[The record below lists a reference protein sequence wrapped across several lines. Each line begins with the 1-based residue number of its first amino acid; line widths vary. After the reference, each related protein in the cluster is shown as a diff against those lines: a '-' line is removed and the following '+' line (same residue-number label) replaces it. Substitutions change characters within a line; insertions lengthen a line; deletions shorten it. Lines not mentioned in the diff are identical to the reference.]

1 MAGAKETPRQKMIG
15 MMYLVYTALLAMN
28 VSKDILNAFDIVNA
42 GVQET
47 NHSIAGR
54 IDAQY
59 GSFESQYNLD
69 KEKVGPYWQQAQA
82 VRGKTDSLINFIEAI
97 KWTLVKNIEKPSS
110 FSDAIEKGLLNSPDT
125 LQPNGRRKIFDV
137 NTSKIKARDNFND
150 PTAFMLGGVVD
161 GTGKAYEL
169 SAKIRKYRQDIIG
182 ILGEDHASEVG
193 LNIQDSYTEGAS
205 SGDKIDWEHH
215 NFFHTVLIADVTLLN
230 KLVSEIQTTEM
241 NTVTQLLQNVHGSD
255 FTFENIGA
263 KVFAESSY
271 IISGQTYK
279 AEAMVT
285 AWKNSQNKAWVVEG
299 RNANPDF
306 IKSNGKEYISSED
319 GRIPLQFTASGTGEH
334 EYHGI
339 IEMRNPATN
348 RMERYPFSGKYTVAP
363 PSVTISPI
371 KMNVVY
377 AGIANPIKVSAPG
390 FADNKVNVSA
400 TGATLTPLGNG
411 TYNLNVNGNPQTVE
425 VRASSEGVGLGSFT
439 LRVKPLPKPTARI
452 ENVGSD
458 GKVSKS
464 ALIGAGRIIAEMK
477 DFDFEGVSYTV
488 TGYTLKYKTKAGT
501 NKESKIS
508 GNKFTEEMKGIFN
521 SAQPQDL
528 FIFTAIHVKG
538 NDNKEKVLDNQIA
551 VEIK

>member
-1 MAGAKETPRQKMIG
+1 MIG

-28 VSKDILNAFDIVNA
+28 VSKDILNAFDIVNT

-47 NHSIAGR
+47 NISIAGR
-54 IDAQY
+54 IDSQY
-59 GSFESQYNLD
+59 GAFESQYNLD
-69 KEKVGPYWQQAQA
+69 REKVGPYWKQAQT
-82 VRGKTDSLINFIEAI
+82 VRSKTDSLINFIEAV

-110 FSDAIEKGLLNSPDT
+110 FNEAVENGLLNSPDT

-169 SAKIRKYRQDIIG
+169 SDKIRRYRQDIIG
-182 ILGEDHASEVG
+182 ILGEAHASEVG

-241 NTVTQLLQNVHGSD
+241 NTVTRLLQNVHGSD

-271 IISGQTYK
+271 IISGQAYR

-285 AWKNSQNKAWVVEG
+285 AWKNSQTKAWVTEG
-299 RNANPDF
+299 SNANPDY
-306 IKSNGKEYISSED
+306 IKANGKEYISSED
-319 GRIPLQFTASGTGEH
+319 GRIPLQFTGTGTGEH

-348 RMERYPFSGKYTVAP
+348 QMEQYPFSGKYTVAP

-390 FADNKVNVSA
+390 FADNKVSVSA
-400 TGATLTPLGNG
+400 TGATLTATGNG
-411 TYNLNVNGNPQTVE
+411 NYNLNVSGSPQTVE
-425 VRASSEGVGLGSFT
+425 VRASSEGVSLGSFT

-464 ALIGAGRIIAEMK
+464 ALISAGRIIAEMK
-477 DFDFEGVSYTV
+477 DFDFEGVSYNV
-488 TGYTLKYKTKAGT
+488 TAYTLKYKTKAGT
-501 NKESKIS
+501 NKETKVS

-528 FIFTAIHVKG
+528 FVFTAIHVKG
-538 NDNKEKVLDNQIA
+538 NDNKEKVLDNQIV